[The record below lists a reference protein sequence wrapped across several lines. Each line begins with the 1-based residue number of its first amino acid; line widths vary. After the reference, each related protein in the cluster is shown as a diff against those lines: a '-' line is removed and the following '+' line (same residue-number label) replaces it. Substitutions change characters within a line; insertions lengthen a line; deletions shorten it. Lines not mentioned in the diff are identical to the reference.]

1 MSVTS
6 ANRLE
11 LLQIADAVAR
21 EKMIDPS
28 LVIEAMEDRLGKAAR
43 SRYGAEYDIRAKIDR
58 KSGELHMTRYRHV
71 VEEVENHF
79 TELTLDDAR
88 AIKPD
93 AELGDYL
100 TDSLPPMDFGR
111 IAAQS
116 AKQVIMQKVREAER
130 LRQYEE
136 FKDREGE
143 IINGIVKRTE
153 YGNVIVDVGRGEAIL
168 RRDQLIQREAFRNG
182 DRVRALIR
190 DVRHETRGPQIFLSR
205 TAPEFLAEL
214 FKMEVP
220 EIYDGI
226 IEIKAVAR
234 DPGSRGE
241 DGRHLLRQ
249 LDRPGRRLRRH
260 ARLARAGGR
269 RRAAGREDRHH
280 PVEPGSGDLPRERAA
295 AGRGLQ
301 GRLRRGQRADRGRGA
316 RRAAV
321 ARHRP
326 ARPERAAGE
335 PAHRLRHRHHDRGA
349 GERAPPGRVRRAHPA
364 LHGHAERRRDGR
376 AAPGRPRASPP
387 SRRSPTSTLDE
398 LVSIDG
404 FDETTAEELQARAR
418 ESLEEINAKAI
429 EQAKEL
435 GVEQS
440 LFDFEGL
447 TPQMIEALAEDGIKT
462 LEDFATC
469 ADWELAGGYTT
480 VDGKRVKDTGLLE
493 KFDMSLEEAQTLV
506 MNARVQLGWVDA
518 AELEAGRPRRE
529 AEGEPSEATRRRAR
543 RRA

>member
-21 EKMIDPS
+21 EKMIDPT
-28 LVIEAMEDRLGKAAR
+28 LVIEAMEDSLGKAAR
-43 SRYGAEYDIRAKIDR
+43 SRYGAEYDIRARIDR

-79 TELTLDDAR
+79 TEMTLKDAR
-88 AIKPD
+88 TIKSD
-93 AELGDYL
+93 AQLDDYL
-100 TDSLPPMDFGR
+100 TDPLPPMDFGR

-130 LRQYEE
+130 ERQFDE
-136 FKDREGE
+136 FKDRIGE
-143 IINGIVKRTE
+143 IINGLVKRTE

-190 DVRHETRGPQIFLSR
+190 DVRLETRGPQIFLSR

-220 EIYDGI
+220 EIYDGV

-234 DPGSRGE
+234 DPGSRAKMGVISY
-241 DGRHLLRQ
+241 DSSI
-249 LDRPGRRLRRH
+249 D
-260 ARLARAGGR
+260 
-269 RRAAGREDRHH
+269 
-280 PVEPGSGDLPRERAA
+280 PVGACVGMRGSRVQAVVTE
-295 AGRGLQ
+295 LQ
-301 GRLRRGQRADRGRGA
+301 GEKIDIIPWNQDPATFLVNALQPAEVSKVVFDEEADRIEVVVPDEQLSLAIGRRGQN
-316 RRAAV
+316 V
-321 ARHRP
+321 
-326 ARPERAAGE
+326 
-335 PAHRLRHRHHDRGA
+335 RLASQLTGFDIDIMT
-349 GERAPPGRVRRAHPA
+349 ESQES
-364 LHGHAERRRDGR
+364 ERRQAEFVERTQLFMD
-376 AAPGRPRASPP
+376 
-387 SRRSPTSTLDE
+387 TLDVDEMVAQLLVSEGFSSLEEIAYVDIDE
-398 LVSIDG
+398 LLSIDG
-404 FDETTAEELQARAR
+404 FDQSTAEELQARAR
-418 ESLEEINAKAI
+418 DSLDEINAKAI
-429 EQAKEL
+429 EKAREL

-447 TPQMIEALAEDGIKT
+447 SPQMIEALAEDGIKT

-493 KFDMSLEEAQTLV
+493 KFDMSLEEAQTLI
-506 MNARVQLGWVDA
+506 MNARVQLGWVERVEPEVVAEA
-518 AELEAGRPRRE
+518 AEEDEA
-529 AEGEPSEATRRRAR
+529 
-543 RRA
+543 